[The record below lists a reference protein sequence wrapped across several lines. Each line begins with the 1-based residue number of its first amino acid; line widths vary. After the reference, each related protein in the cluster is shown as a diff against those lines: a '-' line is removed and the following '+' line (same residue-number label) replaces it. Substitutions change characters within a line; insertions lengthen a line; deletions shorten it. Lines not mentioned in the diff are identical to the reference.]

1 MRLWWKCAKCSHLQ
15 YVSYVFFTEFYI
27 SVKYL
32 KAIADSHQVVEF
44 YTSNCRIS
52 AYLDLVIVP
61 LLEIWHIRLL
71 RYIIWLE
78 EFIRNKKNPL
88 KIGINRAIRFPASS
102 HVFNTRKQIVSFRSF
117 TRNGCHK
124 STVSLFNK
132 VYIWIKSLI
141 YK

>member
-15 YVSYVFFTEFYI
+15 YVSHIFFTEFYI

-32 KAIADSHQVVEF
+32 KAIVDSHQVVEL
-44 YTSNCRIS
+44 SNFCIS
-52 AYLDLVIVP
+52 WSRDCAITWNLTHSIIAVYNLVRGIHS
-61 LLEIWHIRLL
+61 LI
-71 RYIIWLE
+71 
-78 EFIRNKKNPL
+78 KKKKTL
-88 KIGINRAIRFPASS
+88 KTGINRAIRFPASN